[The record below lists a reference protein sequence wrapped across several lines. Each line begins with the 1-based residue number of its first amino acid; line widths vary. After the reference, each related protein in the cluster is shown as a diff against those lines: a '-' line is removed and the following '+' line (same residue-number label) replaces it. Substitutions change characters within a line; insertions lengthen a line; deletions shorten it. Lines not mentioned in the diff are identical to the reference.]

1 MSTLWLL
8 VEAARLDRW
17 TQMEL
22 RQSGTVAQPTP
33 TSTSPTPAH
42 THIWRGVVVVRD
54 VKKVNSEVQGPI
66 KKHLVS
72 KQVAKTD

>member
-1 MSTLWLL
+1 M
-8 VEAARLDRW
+8 AAGGGRPSGQMD
-17 TQMEL
+17 QMEL

-33 TSTSPTPAH
+33 TSPSPTPAH
-42 THIWRGVVVVRD
+42 THIWREVVVVRD